1 MAPTYTEAATLIA
14 RIASANRELA
24 TVGQAIMTI
33 EAKLAAENNVIETA
47 IAYNSQLK
55 NDAQRKLV
63 RYDLQQA
70 SQVWMM
76 CESDLADRKLEKSEL
91 HNNIDEWRNTLT
103 NIQLEL
109 RRAIVAQET
118 TNLEQIN
125 LL

>member
-1 MAPTYTEAATLIA
+1 MLPTYTEAATLIA

-76 CESDLADRKLEKSEL
+76 CESDLAERKLEKTEL
-91 HNNIDEWRNTLT
+91 HNSIDEWRNTLT

-118 TNLEQIN
+118 ANFEQIN

>member
-1 MAPTYTEAATLIA
+1 MVPTYTEAATLIA

-24 TVGQAIMTI
+24 TVNQAIATI
-33 EAKLAAENNVIETA
+33 ESKLAAENNEIETA

-55 NDAQRKLV
+55 NDAQRKIA
-63 RYDLQQA
+63 RYDVQQGNPI
-70 SQVWMM
+70 WMM
-76 CESDLADRKLEKSEL
+76 CESDLADRKLEKAEL

-118 TNLEQIN
+118 ANIEQIN
-125 LL
+125 LR